1 MTLRIKALIIAFSFG
16 MIAISFLIG
25 WWAKRKV
32 TSNQSFFGGTG
43 LLGPVT
49 VGLSSMAGIASA
61 FAIVGIPGIVYALGN
76 SMTFWMLS
84 SAAFALSFMVIGK
97 KIRAMAELGSVASLG
112 DISDLRFN
120 NNKAIKSVLC
130 IVLFVGSIAYLA
142 AQISACSVLFAHLL
156 GWSPMI
162 AGFVIFGILTIYMAI
177 SGEVGG
183 ALTQAFQG
191 FVMVIASLVLLI
203 SFFTITK
210 GFGPVVEVVS
220 NAGTVTSGELSKT
233 FIPDSM
239 NAYGF
244 VPGTMAMAWM
254 LVPILGC
261 IGQPQVL
268 VRMYGMKDPTQM
280 PKSGAVAT
288 ITHMIVGFFAVVVGY
303 EALYLVGKGII
314 PPLQNGDQAIFAV
327 ADYIGVYA
335 QLFVYAAILAAA
347 MSSAS
352 MFLSMSSAILSRD
365 LPDAFGIK
373 VNPKKQI
380 KISRVTMIVLG
391 ICSIIFSLTSSEMVA
406 ILGTFGWG
414 TLMSATFPVFIV
426 GLLWKKATS
435 KGVLSGLIVALILN
449 VSCLVL
455 DRIGFKWPGG
465 LPWYVTVVAAAIVVT
480 IFVSLFTK
488 EELDERIE
496 AVIDL

>member
-1 MTLRIKALIIAFSFG
+1 MTAGTKFLIIAFSFG
-16 MIAISFLIG
+16 MIAVSFLIG
-25 WWAKRKV
+25 WWAKRKITNV
-32 TSNQSFFGGTG
+32 QSFFGGTG

-49 VGLSSMAGIASA
+49 VGLSAMSGIASA

-97 KIRAMAELGSVASLG
+97 KIRGMAELGPIASLG

-120 NNKAIKSVLC
+120 NNKAIKILLS

-142 AQISACSVLFAHLL
+142 AQIDACSVLFGHLL
-156 GWSPMI
+156 GWSPMV
-162 AGFVIFGILTIYMAI
+162 AGFVIFGILTLYMVL

-191 FVMVIASLVLLI
+191 FVMVVASLVLLI
-203 SFFTITK
+203 SFFAITK
-210 GFGPVVEVVS
+210 GFGPVIEVVS
-220 NAGTVTSGELSKT
+220 NAGTVTSGELTKT

-244 VPGTMAMAWM
+244 APGTMAMAWM
-254 LVPILGC
+254 LIPILGC
-261 IGQPQVL
+261 VGQPQVL
-268 VRMYGMKDPTQM
+268 VRMYGINDPTQM
-280 PKSGAVAT
+280 PKSGAIAT
-288 ITHMIVGFFAVVVGY
+288 VTHMVVGFFAVVVGY
-303 EALYLVGKGII
+303 EALYLVGKGLI
-314 PPLQNGDQAIFAV
+314 PPLSNGDQAIFAV

-352 MFLSMSSAILSRD
+352 MFLSMSSTILSRD

-373 VNPKKQI
+373 VDPKKQI
-380 KISRVTMIVLG
+380 NISRVTMIVLG
-391 ICSIIFSLTSSEMVA
+391 ILSIIFALTSSEMVA

-435 KGVLSGLIVALILN
+435 KGVLSGLAVALVLN
-449 VSCLVL
+449 VGSLIL
-455 DRIGFKWPGG
+455 SSTGFNWPGG

-480 IFVSLFTK
+480 VFVSLFTK
-488 EELDERIE
+488 EELDKRIE